1 MTGRQWFF
9 ASLIIVGLLAV
20 IWWGFRPTDDPFDV
34 AFPETTTTA
43 QTTPTTTTTTSAPST
58 TTPEPTTTTTTAEQ
72 RLEEV
77 REIIQ
82 DRWHTWLN
90 SIYKRDDVQLW
101 SVAGTFARHETGL
114 AAFDTLTFVEPPIPD
129 GVVIERLE
137 ILLDRPDCLVV
148 DTELNVTQSRGT
160 EQGFASIV
168 SVLWP
173 DERYGYRFATH
184 WVSPG
189 DLWLDDCDKL
199 VRDVTP

>member
-77 REIIQ
+77 REIMENLWVGWFTEIAEGDSDGLWAYAATQ
-82 DRWHTWLN
+82 RVH
-90 SIYKRDDVQLW
+90 DVPL
-101 SVAGTFARHETGL
+101 E
-114 AAFDTLTFVEPPIPD
+114 VEPPELAIAPED
-129 GVVIERLE
+129 AAPFHSDLQ
-137 ILLDRPDCLVV
+137 ILLDREDCLVV
-148 DTELNVTQSRGT
+148 YEELDFSGMY
-160 EQGFASIV
+160 GFEAKTAGV
-168 SVLWP
+168 AVLWP
-173 DERYGYRFATH
+173 DPRYGWRFASDWTD
-184 WVSPG
+184 PG
-189 DLWLDDCDKL
+189 DLWINDCDL
-199 VRDVTP
+199 TVRPETP